1 MLSISPS
8 VLCYHLHFPFCYHH
22 PVTTSRSCELSYLH
36 THDDGQQ
43 RVEVEQAAADG
54 AEQLHQVALVLGCVG
69 SASHYGRVPL
79 TLHRRSARCSAAHP
93 QQGCGLARGKVS
105 TM

>member
-1 MLSISPS
+1 MLSTSPS
-8 VLCYHLHFPFCYHH
+8 LHPAII
-22 PVTTSRSCELSYLH
+22 PRSGGLSYLH

-69 SASHYGRVPL
+69 SASHHGRVPL
-79 TLHRRSARCSAAHP
+79 TLHRCSARCSVACS
-93 QQGCGLARGKVS
+93 QQG
-105 TM
+105 